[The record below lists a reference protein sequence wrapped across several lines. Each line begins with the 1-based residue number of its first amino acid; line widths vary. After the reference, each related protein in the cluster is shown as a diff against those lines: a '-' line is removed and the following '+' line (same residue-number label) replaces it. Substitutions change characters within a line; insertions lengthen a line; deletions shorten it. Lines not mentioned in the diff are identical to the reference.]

1 MVGYIY
7 LPHNTLIFYLP
18 CEWCLYTLHSWNPE
32 SEKSL
37 PKSSC
42 ICKTI
47 QEHGPHRSSEKQ
59 FQSIK
64 LTHLCKAMIIPT
76 HWLRERKKC
85 YLLFENWTVLICN
98 NLNPLY
104 SRILCAKIG
113 WNWFKWK
120 CEKIV
125 TTLWNISI
133 RKVFRSDELKSLIVK
148 SFFYQIRH
156 EWNIANISIQFM
168 FPFFNFNLQKVGK
181 WLRKNFNQTPLTVIL
196 KMP

>member
-1 MVGYIY
+1 MNDVC
-7 LPHNTLIFYLP
+7 T
-18 CEWCLYTLHSWNPE
+18 HSIHEILRVRNHYQNPLV
-32 SEKSL
+32 SVKQYKSMGHIAL
-37 PKSSC
+37 LRNSSNL
-42 ICKTI
+42 
-47 QEHGPHRSSEKQ
+47 S
-59 FQSIK
+59 
-64 LTHLCKAMIIPT
+64 THLCKAMIIPT

-181 WLRKNFNQTPLTVIL
+181 WLRKNFNRTPLTVIL